1 MSLAKYIERLQRM
14 DSLISMKATGN
25 PDEFARKMRL
35 KRSTLFQ
42 CLQEMKEMGVD
53 IRYSYVR
60 QTYFY
65 ADGNRITVI
74 LEKSD
79 DKKNE
84 GEGIKKTLV
93 R

>member
-1 MSLAKYIERLQRM
+1 M

-42 CLQEMKEMGVD
+42 CLQEMKEMGID

-60 QTYFY
+60 QSYFY
-65 ADGNRITVI
+65 ADGNRITIV
-74 LEKSD
+74 LEKSG
-79 DKKNE
+79 KKSE
-84 GEGIKKTLV
+84 PKREKKALV